1 MGIDEFTGSNIRKYR
16 KAHKMTLDELAKK
29 IYKSKSTVS
38 KYEKGVISLDITTL
52 GEIANCLNVSPA
64 QLIIP
69 PQNEEEVSEIGKTL
83 LEDRY
88 MYSYDEKH
96 KRIKKSLIE
105 SYQVN
110 FNHGKQTAVQ
120 LFYDIDDLKHPS
132 NCKALYSGV
141 YEKTGFIET
150 YTLQNEEHEFE
161 YVQLCCVDSLTYC
174 DRQIGLLSGLSGQT
188 MLPVAIKVVLASN
201 MLIEDADLIKML
213 HISKE
218 DLLVSRKNNL
228 FTLAQFV
235 D

>member
-1 MGIDEFTGSNIRKYR
+1 MKIDEFTGRNIRKYR
-16 KAHKMTLDELAKK
+16 KAHNMTQDELAKK
-29 IYKSKSTVS
+29 ICKSKSTLS
-38 KYEKGVISLDITTL
+38 KYEKGLISLDNATL
-52 GEIANCLNVSPA
+52 DEIASCLHVSPA
-64 QLIIP
+64 QLIIEP
-69 PQNEEEVSEIGKTL
+69 KSDSEIVEIGKKL

-105 SYQVN
+105 GCQIN
-110 FNHGKQTAVQ
+110 FNHGEQTDIH
-120 LFYDIDDLKHPS
+120 LFYDINDLRRPS
-132 NCKALYSGV
+132 KCKALYSGV

-150 YTLQNEEHEFE
+150 YTLQNEAHEFE
-161 YVQLCCVDSLTYC
+161 YVQLCCVDSLAYS

-188 MLPVAIKVVLASN
+188 MLPVAIKVVLAPN
-201 MLIEDADLIKML
+201 ILKEDAELTKML

-218 DLLVSRKNNL
+218 DLLISRKSNL